1 MSLLDDIL
9 GQASE
14 SATVQNLAA
23 KVGMTPDEVGTA
35 IVALTQAHG
44 QGGEAVQRASA
55 VTGIS
60 ADKLNEIIHQIG
72 GEGALGR
79 FASVVE
85 DERGLSAAVG
95 GITKLI

>member
-9 GQASE
+9 GQVSE

-23 KVGMTPDEVGTA
+23 KVGLTPDEVGR
-35 IVALTQAHG
+35 ALAALAQAHG
-44 QGGEAVQRASA
+44 EDSETVPTASA

-60 ADKLNEIIHQIG
+60 GDKLNEIVHHLG

-79 FASVVE
+79 FASIL
-85 DERGLSAAVG
+85 DGQSSLTAAVG
-95 GITKLI
+95 GFSNLL